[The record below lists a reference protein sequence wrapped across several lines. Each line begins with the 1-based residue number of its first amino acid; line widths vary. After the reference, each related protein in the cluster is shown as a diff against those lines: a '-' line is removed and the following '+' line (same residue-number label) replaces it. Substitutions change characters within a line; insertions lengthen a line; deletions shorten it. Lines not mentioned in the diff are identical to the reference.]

1 MVKEDE
7 LLAKLAT
14 AEKELVEAR
23 SLVKKTKRAVLDAE
37 TQLISAKLNQERL
50 QEQYRVFK
58 SQQVRVSDENKE
70 IDSDLERFRLI
81 LPGLLEKI
89 K

>member
-1 MVKEDE
+1 MVTENE

-14 AEKELVEAR
+14 AEKELVEVR

-37 TQLISAKLNQERL
+37 TQLISAKLTQERL

-58 SQQVRVSDENKE
+58 NQQVRVSDETQE

-81 LPGLLEKI
+81 LPDLLEKI